1 MDSTALYLE
10 MVPILA
16 LSDKGVKATLITVLR
31 VVDTLEINRKILI
44 REIPTIKN
52 KNMIPDI
59 KKFTG

>member
-1 MDSTALYLE
+1 